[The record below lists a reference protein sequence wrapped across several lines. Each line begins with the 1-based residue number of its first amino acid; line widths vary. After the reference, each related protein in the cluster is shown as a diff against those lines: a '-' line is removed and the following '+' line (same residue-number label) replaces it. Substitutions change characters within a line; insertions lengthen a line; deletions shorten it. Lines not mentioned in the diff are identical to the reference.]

1 MEFTPDLLLHGLVWY
16 VAFVFSLTLHEAAH
30 AWAAL
35 KLGDPT
41 ASEGGQVTL
50 NPVPHI
56 ARSPFGTV
64 LVPLLSF
71 GFMGWMM
78 GWASAPY
85 DPAWAARHPKRAGWM
100 ALAGPVSNLFLMLWS
115 GIAIRVGLAA
125 GYFTLPTRDVLSFDR
140 LVVGGDPTADGVS
153 VLLSILFSLN
163 FLLFL
168 FNLLPL
174 PPLDGSAVIQL
185 VLPKRISLRYQQ
197 LLAEPMFA
205 LLGLIL
211 AWRFFGVLF
220 VPIYGVA
227 VGLLYLGLG
236 VS

>member
-41 ASEGGQVTL
+41 AYEGGQVTL

-64 LVPLLSF
+64 LVPILSF
-71 GFMGWMM
+71 AFMGWMM

-100 ALAGPVSNLFLMLWS
+100 ALAGPVSNLLLMLGA
-115 GIAIRVGLAA
+115 GIAIRFGMAA
-125 GYFTLPTRDVLSFDR
+125 GYFTLPARDLLAFDR
-140 LVVGGDPTADGVS
+140 LVVGGDPTADGVA

-185 VLPKRISLRYQQ
+185 VLPQRISLRYQQ

-211 AWRFFGVLF
+211 AWRFFGEFFRPVYLL
-220 VPIYGVA
+220 A
-227 VGLLYLGLG
+227 VKILYLGIG